1 MLEHDA
7 NPSRPPATRA
17 GVQGSARRGL
27 GIFAQIVGGAAGV
40 FIGGWIGSAVAP
52 KPDPTA
58 VLDFSGL
65 DYVMYGGF
73 IGFIVG
79 AVALPLGVPLLVKS
93 IATSRSR
100 GASVHERTGEAAL
113 EGDAAWVAT
122 ETAEQ
127 AGAALSASRARI
139 NRDA

>member
-1 MLEHDA
+1 VLEHDA

-27 GIFAQIVGGAAGV
+27 GIFAQIVVGGAAGV

-65 DYVMYGGF
+65 DYVMYG
-73 IGFIVG
+73 
-79 AVALPLGVPLLVKS
+79 
-93 IATSRSR
+93 
-100 GASVHERTGEAAL
+100 
-113 EGDAAWVAT
+113 
-122 ETAEQ
+122 
-127 AGAALSASRARI
+127 ALSASSSERSRCRWAFRCW
-139 NRDA
+139 